1 MFTLLFRALKGFMKA
16 FIKPFGAPQRSVKIK
31 VEVNFFSSSRI
42 RPGRVNISKKECLN
56 IEYRFMGV

>member
-31 VEVNFFSSSRI
+31 IEVNFFSSRI